1 MTLASLL
8 TVLEGNLNLMLT
20 IIDGNPVITFDA
32 TGGPAISSELGA
44 REVDRIGI
52 VDGENHF
59 NIYLKALPEPEPDDN
74 EPEVPTDEP

>member
-8 TVLEGNLNLMLT
+8 EVLEGNLNLMLT

-32 TGGPAISSELGA
+32 AGGAAISAELGA

-52 VDGENHF
+52 MDGENHF
-59 NIYLKALPEPEPDDN
+59 NIYLKALPEPDEEEPTDDN
-74 EPEVPTDEP
+74 P